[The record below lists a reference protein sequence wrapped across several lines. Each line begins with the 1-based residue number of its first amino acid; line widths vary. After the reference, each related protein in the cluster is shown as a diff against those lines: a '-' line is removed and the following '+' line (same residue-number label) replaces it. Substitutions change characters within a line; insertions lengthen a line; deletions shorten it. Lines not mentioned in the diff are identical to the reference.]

1 MRYSKNWLYID
12 ILVFVTFLPFFF
24 VLPLLMKL
32 FVIFGLYFVYRKN
45 TAALWVLGAFCI
57 VFSFYNFWEL
67 KDFRVYVKFLASMLI
82 WGYYLQRTKEV
93 NFYVKLTPFLFFGLS
108 IVFFQN
114 VYMLFYMLFEIFVFL
129 MLAFYRYM
137 GIKESFFKSLQLF
150 LISLPVVTVLF
161 LFFPRVHQRHFI
173 FGFLGK
179 NYSSGFSEIV
189 KTTNEK
195 ITLNKIPVVELKLSK
210 AYPKIYLRGDVLNVY
225 KNGEWVRGVSIPDK
239 LVNISNLEVYYLKEY
254 PNLQNHIF
262 AVDLPIESEYG
273 RLDKNFVLKSK
284 KPINKLLF
292 IQVTSAMKYKISPV
306 RFPFVD
312 LIYDKTKNPKSQKE
326 AKRFLKIKNEKKR
339 LNEIIKFF
347 KSQKIIYSLN
357 PKNLDPLNIVDSL
370 FKEKRGYCTHFASA
384 FTLFCRMAALPA
396 RVVVGYMSNSSIKG
410 YYKIYSKDAHAWSE
424 VLVDNVWVRVDPTE
438 FAYKNESIQ
447 EFKKAK
453 PSYLDVYVSYVRFLI
468 EEWILKY
475 DAFKQAKFLK
485 FFKAHFVT
493 IIISFLIFVVLTVLI
508 AKNLKK
514 KELLDPLYKKLKK
527 RPHKQS
533 VYEFLS
539 SFNDER
545 LDEINEL
552 YQKIVFYKSTK
563 EDIKKLKKLIKNYK
577 GEK

>member
-24 VLPLLMKL
+24 VLPVLMKV
-32 FVIFGLYFVYRKN
+32 FVIVGAYFVYKKK
-45 TAALWVLGAFCI
+45 TSVLWLLGAFSI
-57 VFSFYNFWEL
+57 VFSFYNFWEF
-67 KDFRVYVKFLASMLI
+67 KDFRLYVKFLASMLV

-93 NFYVKLTPFLFFGLS
+93 NFYVKLTPFLFFGLG

-114 VYMLFYMLFEIFVFL
+114 VYMLFYLLFEIFIFL
-129 MLAFYRYM
+129 VLVFYRYM
-137 GIKESFFKSLQLF
+137 NLKDSLIKSFQVFLF
-150 LISLPVVTVLF
+150 SLPLVILLF

-173 FGFLGK
+173 FGFSGE
-179 NYSSGFSEIV
+179 NYSSSFSGIV
-189 KTTNEK
+189 KASNESV
-195 ITLNKIPVVELKLSK
+195 TLSKTPVVEFKLSK
-210 AYPKIYLRGDVLNVY
+210 IYPKIYLRGDVLNIY
-225 KNGEWVRGVSIPDK
+225 KNGEWVRGISIKDK
-239 LVNISNLEVYYLKEY
+239 LVSISDLEVYYLKEY
-254 PNLQNHIF
+254 PNLQNYIF

-273 RLDKNFVLKSK
+273 KLDENFVLKSK

-292 IQVTSAMKYKISPV
+292 IQITSALNYKLSPV
-306 RFPFVD
+306 KFPFID
-312 LIYDKTKNPKSQKE
+312 LVYDKTKNLNAQKE
-326 AKRFLKIKNEKKR
+326 AKRFLKIKDEKKR
-339 LNEIIKFF
+339 LSEIIKFF
-347 KSQKIIYSLN
+347 KSQKIVYSLK

-370 FKEKRGYCTHFASA
+370 FEKKRGYCTHFASA
-384 FTLFCRMAALPA
+384 FTLFCRMAGLPA

-424 VLVDNVWVRVDPTE
+424 VLINGIWVRVDPTE
-438 FAYKNESIQ
+438 FAYKNESIK
-447 EFKKAK
+447 EFAK
-453 PSYLDVYVSYVRFLI
+453 VKPNYLDVYLSYIRFLI

-475 DAFKQAKFLK
+475 DAFKQEKFLK

-493 IIISFLIFVVLTVLI
+493 IIISFLIFVVLIVLI
-508 AKNLKK
+508 AKNLRR

-527 RPHKQS
+527 RPQKQS

-539 SFNDER
+539 SFNDKR

-563 EDIKKLKKLIKNYK
+563 EDIKKLKRLIKNYK